1 MDLTVEKRD
10 SKQKAKSFRDKG
22 VLPAV
27 IYGRKEESTPIAINR
42 KAFEKVFKAAGESTV
57 LTLKGLGQDKQAL
70 IQEVEYD
77 AVSGE
82 PLHADFYAIEKGQ
95 RVTVSVP
102 LQFIGTAPAVKDK
115 GGILVKVIHELEIEC
130 EPKDLPQ
137 AISVDVSNL
146 VELDSQIK
154 IKDLGIPAALKL
166 NIDTDEVVAMID
178 VAKDEPVEAPPVDIS
193 AIEISEERGKKAE
206 DEVAGAEAG
215 GKGAASAA
223 KAAAPAGPSSS
234 GGKAEAKKEEK
245 KK

>member
-10 SKQKAKSFRDKG
+10 ISKKAKSLRGKG

-27 IYGRKEESTPIAINR
+27 LYGRKEASTPIAIDR
-42 KAFEKVFKAAGESTV
+42 KVFEKVFKAAGESTV
-57 LTLKGLGQDKQAL
+57 LTLKGLDEDKQAL
-70 IQEVEYD
+70 IQEVDFD

-95 RVTVSVP
+95 KVTVSVP
-102 LQFIGTAPAVKDK
+102 LQFDGVAPAVKDK

-137 AISVDVSNL
+137 AIPVDVSTL

-154 IKDLGIPAALKL
+154 IKDLGLSANLKL
-166 NIDTDEVVAMID
+166 SIDADEVVAMID
-178 VAKDEPVEAPPVDIS
+178 VAKDEPVEEAPADIS
-193 AIEISEERGKKAE
+193 SIEMSVERGKKPE
-206 DEVAGAEAG
+206 EGVE
-215 GKGAASAA
+215 GAAPAA
-223 KAAAPAGPSSS
+223 KPGAPAGPSSS
-234 GGKAEAKKEEK
+234 GGKGEAKKEEK